1 MMSKKQL
8 KTLIMILILIPVFVG
23 CNKNYN
29 KLVKEYDNAFKEIVN
44 QINPEKVSE
53 SIKDN
58 DLKSEFEELDALLN
72 KIGEDVPD
80 EKIPDMM
87 ILRERHRIL
96 KEVIDKGSVWET
108 LKEIEKLSLE
118 DSIEVLM
125 SYKWGKRKRTLAEY
139 KLRYAIA
146 AKGRVM

>member
-1 MMSKKQL
+1 MSKKQL

-125 SYKWGKRKRTLAEY
+125 SYK
-139 KLRYAIA
+139 
-146 AKGRVM
+146 

>member
-125 SYKWGKRKRTLAEY
+125 SYK
-139 KLRYAIA
+139 
-146 AKGRVM
+146 

>member
-1 MMSKKQL
+1 
-8 KTLIMILILIPVFVG
+8 MILILIPVFVG

-125 SYKWGKRKRTLAEY
+125 SYK
-139 KLRYAIA
+139 
-146 AKGRVM
+146 